1 MIETPSAVMIADFLA
16 DEVDFFSVGT
26 NDLVQYLLAVDR
38 VNNQIAYLY
47 EPQHPAIIRS
57 LRKIFEVGRS
67 KKIPVTV
74 CGEIAGDPHFLP
86 LLLGLGVDCLSASSP
101 LLAELKFFARRF
113 SMEEANSLVREIEQ
127 LKRPYEIKQVMNS
140 FYEDRVSDLT
150 E

>member
-1 MIETPSAVMIADFLA
+1 
-16 DEVDFFSVGT
+16 
-26 NDLVQYLLAVDR
+26 
-38 VNNQIAYLY
+38 
-47 EPQHPAIIRS
+47 